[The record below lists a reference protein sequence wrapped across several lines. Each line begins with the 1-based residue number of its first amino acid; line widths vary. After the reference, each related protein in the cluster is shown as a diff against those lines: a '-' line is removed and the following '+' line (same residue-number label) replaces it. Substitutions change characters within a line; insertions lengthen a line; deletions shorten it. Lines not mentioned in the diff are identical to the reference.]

1 MLNYTFKDSGL
12 LKQALTHRSHAQP
25 HNERLEFLGDSI
37 LNFTIAEALYRQLP
51 SAAEGD
57 LSRLRATLVKGE
69 TLSEMARQ
77 LDLGSYMYL
86 GEGEI
91 KSGGGA
97 RASILA
103 DVFEAIIGAIYL
115 DGGTEAAKAFIL
127 SQFAT
132 RLRKLSL
139 DDLSNKD
146 PKTQLQ
152 EWLQA
157 RQQPLPR
164 YEVVNITGEAH
175 CQQFTVACH
184 INVSRDPTQATAASR
199 RAAEKKAAE
208 MMLGRLENLDGG

>member
-1 MLNYTFKDSGL
+1 MLDYQFNDEGL
-12 LKQALTHRSHAQP
+12 LKQALTHRSFALI

-37 LNFTIAEALYRQLP
+37 LNFTIAEALYHQFP

-57 LSRLRATLVKGE
+57 LSRLRAALVKGE
-69 TLSEMARQ
+69 TLADIARE
-77 LDLGSYMYL
+77 LELGRYMYL
-86 GEGEI
+86 GEGEL
-91 KSGGGA
+91 KSGGQA

-115 DGGTEAAKAFIL
+115 DGGLESARGFIL
-127 SQFAT
+127 ARFAR
-132 RLRKLSL
+132 RLEAVSL
-139 DDLSNKD
+139 ETHAKD

-164 YEVVNITGEAH
+164 YEVVAIAGEAH
-175 CQQFTVACH
+175 CQQFTVACYT
-184 INVSRDPTQATAASR
+184 NAVSQPTHASASSR

-208 MMLGRLENLDGG
+208 QMLNLLEDKARG